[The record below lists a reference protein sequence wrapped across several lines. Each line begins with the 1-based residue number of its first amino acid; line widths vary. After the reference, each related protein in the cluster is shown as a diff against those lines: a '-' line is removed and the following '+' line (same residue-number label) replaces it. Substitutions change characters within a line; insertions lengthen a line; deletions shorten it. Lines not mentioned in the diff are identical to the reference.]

1 MMRLSIYSVVFSLV
15 LSGSAMAQEQAA
27 PRLYVGSGSGSSTLY
42 NSNQN
47 GNGAGKPLSLKQILK
62 GKNETGYEYSREGT
76 GFTPYGTKS
85 MYSSGSISP
94 SAEEVT
100 AYRAQQAREARKREE
115 DAQRSLLAYNAPD
128 PAQQQINQQ
137 TQGYLNQ
144 FQTPAA
150 QPYYGGTYVAPRPVY
165 QGRDLGVNEPKKVF
179 NSVQ

>member
-1 MMRLSIYSVVFSLV
+1 MMRLSIYSVVFSLM
-15 LSGSAMAQEQAA
+15 LSGGVMAQEQAA

-62 GKNETGYEYSREGT
+62 GKNETGYQYDREGT
-76 GFTPYGTKS
+76 GFTPYGTKD

-94 SAEEVT
+94 SAEEVA
-100 AYRAQQAREARKREE
+100 AYRVQQAQEARKREE
-115 DAQRSLLAYNAPD
+115 EAQRSLMAYNNSPVPVD
-128 PAQQQINQQ
+128 QQINQQ

-144 FQTPAA
+144 FQTPVA
-150 QPYYGGTYVAPRPVY
+150 QPYGGAYVVPQPVY
-165 QGRDLGVNEPKKVF
+165 QGRDLGIDKPKKVF